1 MAATTIPSP
10 NALPRGVILERW
22 LDWLERLMGECV
34 DEGGALDLDALAA
47 KIALSKQELAASEK
61 LAEALWRA
69 VETNDIAGAEA
80 IIASVDKDHMLAF
93 GECALRV
100 MTTRD
105 AIVVVSDLLVCTRT
119 SHPPC

>member
-1 MAATTIPSP
+1 
-10 NALPRGVILERW
+10 
-22 LDWLERLMGECV
+22 MGECV

-80 IIASVDKDHMLAF
+80 IIASVDKDRMLAF
-93 GECALRV
+93 GKCALRV